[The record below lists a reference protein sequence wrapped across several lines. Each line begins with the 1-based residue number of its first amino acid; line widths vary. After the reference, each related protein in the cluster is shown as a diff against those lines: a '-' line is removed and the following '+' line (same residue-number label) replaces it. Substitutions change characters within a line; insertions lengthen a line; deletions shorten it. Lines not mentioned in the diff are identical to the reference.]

1 MKKLFCTL
9 LMFAMLLAFAGCK
22 QEADSTV
29 TIYIP
34 DTMSSYNQDGTLL
47 ATVNVVFEEG
57 WQTKETF
64 TVTYSGD
71 ADLWGE
77 AMPVMTYTGKTVVTE
92 NSNVSR
98 TEITYDDNGRQ
109 ICHIIYFTGENE
121 SMDKQETTYTYDE
134 YGRRLSEETKMY
146 LTEASTPFVLTD
158 SYTYVDTAEGSEGTS
173 SSSGAIEKLVYDK
186 NYRCILET
194 TTMDGKESSRTETTY
209 DAVGNVVTQ
218 VTYYNGYNVEILS
231 KTSNT
236 YKAVEVSKE
245 TADRLPQFVRA
256 K

>member
-9 LMFAMLLAFAGCK
+9 LIFAMLLAFAGCR
-22 QEADSTV
+22 QEAESTV

-34 DTMSSYNQDGTLL
+34 DTMSSYSQDGTLL

-64 TVTYSGD
+64 TVTYRDDKDQSV
-71 ADLWGE
+71 E
-77 AMPVMTYTGKTVVTE
+77 TMTAVTYKGKTSVTE
-92 NSNVSR
+92 VPNVCR

-134 YGRRLSEETKMY
+134 HGRRLSEEVKMY
-146 LTEASTPFVLTD
+146 ITD
-158 SYTYVDTAEGSEGTS
+158 TSAPLVTTKTYTYVDTAEGSEGTS
-173 SSSGAIEKLVYDK
+173 SNYGIITKVVYDN

-194 TTMDGKESSRTETTY
+194 VTEDGKESSRTETTY

-218 VTYYNGYNVEILS
+218 VTYYIGYNVEILS

>member
-9 LMFAMLLAFAGCK
+9 LIFATLLAFAGCR

-34 DTMSSYNQDGTLL
+34 DTISSYSQDGTLL
-47 ATVNVVFEEG
+47 ATANVVFEEG

-71 ADLWGE
+71 ADLWGG
-77 AMPVMTYTGKTVVTE
+77 AMPVITYTGKTVVTE

-134 YGRRLSEETKMY
+134 HGRRLSEEVKMY
-146 LTEASTPFVLTD
+146 ITD
-158 SYTYVDTAEGSEGTS
+158 TSAPLVTTKTYTYVDTAEGSEGTS
-173 SSSGAIEKLVYDK
+173 SNYGIITKVVYDK

-194 TTMDGKESSRTETTY
+194 VTKDGKESNRTETTY
-209 DAVGNVVTQ
+209 DAVGNVITQ
-218 VTYYNGYNVEILS
+218 IACYNGESLS
-231 KTSNT
+231 KTS
-236 YKAVEVSKE
+236 K
-245 TADRLPQFVRA
+245 
-256 K
+256 